1 MKQKERDLL
10 HQMFAQRDEFVT
22 SQVLASHLSLSDRTV
37 RTYLNHLAEL
47 VAENGASIVSKP
59 GYGYKL
65 TVNQPLAFDIF
76 MNQSGIITKSPAPES
91 GISDTKE
98 RQSFILNKLLLEEEY
113 LLLDDLSE
121 RLYVSRSTLT
131 NDMSEI
137 KEMLKPYRLTVKSR
151 PNSGLSIVGKE
162 RDKRHFIMIYFFSNS
177 LSNSIQRYM
186 GNADYFKDM
195 SFEAMTIIVL
205 DECREAHLK
214 VSDFVIQNL
223 VLHLALSLKRISAG
237 FEVQEIGE
245 EIAISHRLEH
255 QVAQRILKR
264 IEASSHVTFPEAEVG
279 YLTIHLM
286 AKSNKKSDTRHKD
299 LTLKRELEQSLQV
312 LAKDTSIPFD
322 EDQALINGLMDHL
335 LPMMVRLENGIR
347 LENPLLKEIK
357 EKYHTAFVTSKT
369 YFGLIP
375 SLNRQAVSD
384 DEWAYLA
391 LHLMAAYEKHKD
403 VHKLQVLVICATG
416 YGSAQ
421 LLKSRLNKEFGKHLS
436 VVDVKGYYEIT
447 EDSLNTIDVIISS
460 IDMSNL
466 VFKVP
471 VISVSVFLSQED
483 IEKIRHFIDRT
494 DVMAD
499 RNKPRKQAPYL
510 KEKVLKSFLKD
521 SYIYCF
527 DQPVA
532 KEEVLVK
539 LATCLSED
547 ESLDYTAQLLD
558 QIKQREGMNPIV
570 FSESIAVPHPAMP
583 VGGTGK
589 MAVGIIPSGLE
600 WDSNYQQIKLVFL
613 LSPSYYE
620 NENLPQV
627 TKAIIELIDD
637 KKAQEEIITHPEYT
651 TITNVLLRFM

>member
-162 RDKRHFIMIYFFSNS
+162 RDKRHFIMTYFFSNS

-347 LENPLLKEIK
+347 LENPLLTEIT
-357 EKYHTAFVTSKT
+357 EKYQIAFATSKE
-369 YFGLIP
+369 YLNLIP
-375 SLNRQAVSD
+375 SLQRQEVSD

-391 LHLMAAYEKHKD
+391 LHLMAAYEKYKD

-421 LLKSRLNKEFGKHLS
+421 LLKNRLNKEFGKHLT

-447 EDSLNTIDVIISS
+447 EDSLTNIDVIISS
-460 IDMSNL
+460 IDMSTL
-466 VFKVP
+466 IFKVP
-471 VISVSVFLSQED
+471 VISVSVFLSQQD
-483 IEKIRHFIDRT
+483 IEKIRHFIDQT
-494 DVMAD
+494 DVMSD
-499 RNKPRKQAPYL
+499 RIMPREQPHYY
-510 KEKVLKSFLKD
+510 KEKVLSSYLKD
-521 SYIYCF
+521 SFIYCF
-527 DQPVA
+527 DQAVS
-532 KEEVLVK
+532 KDQVLAK
-539 LATCLSED
+539 LARLLSD
-547 ESLDYTAQLLD
+547 HESADFTEKLLD
-558 QIKQREGMNPIV
+558 QINQRGAMNPIV

-583 VGGTGK
+583 VGVTGK
-589 MAVGIIPSGLE
+589 IAVGIVPTGLE

-613 LSPSYYE
+613 LSPSYHE

-637 KKAQEEIITHPEYT
+637 EKAQEEIITHPEYT
-651 TITNVLLRFM
+651 TITNVLLGVM